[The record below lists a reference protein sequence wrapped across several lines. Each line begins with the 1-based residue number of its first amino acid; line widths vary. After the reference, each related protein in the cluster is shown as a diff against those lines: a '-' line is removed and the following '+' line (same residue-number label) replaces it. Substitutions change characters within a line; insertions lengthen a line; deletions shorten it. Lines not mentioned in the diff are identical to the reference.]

1 MTKSHGWSV
10 VSSNGDDLYLVS
22 RDQDGVWAC
31 TCPDHVYR
39 QHECKHIRL
48 IKQNYRF
55 DTEARE
61 RRLEQRIDL
70 HCAGRLNELGPD
82 AQTLLLANGH
92 DGEAMRF
99 FKLLWTK
106 QFLFDEVIRLQTE
119 DLV

>member
-22 RDQDGVWAC
+22 RDQDGAWAC

-55 DTEARE
+55 DTETRE
-61 RRLEQRIDL
+61 RRLQETIDR
-70 HCAGRLNELGPD
+70 HCAVRLGELSAE
-82 AQTLLLANGH
+82 AQSLLLRSGA
-92 DGEAMRF
+92 DKEALIF
-99 FKLLWTK
+99 FKMLWTK